1 MVAPRQ
7 QQGFDAEA
15 RAEALLAGRGLS
27 LVERNVRF
35 RGGEIDLVMRD
46 GAHWVFVEV
55 RSRADLRWGGAAAS
69 VDARKQRRLALAAR
83 LFLMRR
89 FGDSAWP
96 ACRFDVVAFEAG
108 VPRWIRGAFS
118 PD

>member
-15 RAEALLAGRGLS
+15 RAEALLQEHGLRT
-27 LVERNVRF
+27 VARNVRF

-46 GAHWVFVEV
+46 AAEWVFVEV
-55 RSRADLRWGGAAAS
+55 RSRADGRWGGAAAS
-69 VDARKQRRLALAAR
+69 VDTRKQRRLTLAAQ

-89 FGDSAWP
+89 FGDAGWP

-108 VPRWIRGAFS
+108 VPRWIRGAFTTH
-118 PD
+118 

>member
-1 MVAPRQ
+1 MVSPRQ

-15 RAEALLAGRGLS
+15 RAEALLAERGLWP
-27 LVERNVRF
+27 VARNVRF

-46 GAHWVFVEV
+46 GADWVFVEV
-55 RSRADLRWGGAAAS
+55 RSRADTRWGGAAAS
-69 VDARKQRRLALAAR
+69 IDARKQRRLALAAR

-89 FGDSAWP
+89 FGDGAWP

-108 VPRWIRGAFS
+108 VPRWIRGAFC